1 MIIEYQS
8 TKPKIEKN
16 VFIAPSADVIG
27 DVQIGEDSSIWFG
40 TVIRGDVNSIH
51 IGKNTSIQDLSMV
64 HVTHY
69 TKKDKSDG
77 YATYIGDNVTIG
89 HRVMLHGCVVG
100 NACLIGMSATILD
113 GAIIGQESL
122 VGAGSL
128 VTQNKIFPPRSLIM
142 GSPAKVIREL
152 SDEEVESL
160 YISAKNYVEFK
171 NSYL

>member
-1 MIIEYQS
+1 MILPYLGTE
-8 TKPKIEKN
+8 PRIEKD
-16 VFIAPSADVIG
+16 VFIAGSADIIG
-27 DVQIGEDSSIWFG
+27 DVEIGENSSVWFG
-40 TVIRGDVNSIH
+40 AVIRGDVNSIH
-51 IGKNTSIQDLSMV
+51 VGKNTSIQDLSMV

-77 YATYIGDNVTIG
+77 FATYIGDNVTIG
-89 HRVMLHGCVVG
+89 HQVMLHGCVIG

-128 VTQNKIFPPRSLIM
+128 VTQNRIFPPRSLIM

-152 SDEEVESL
+152 SDKEVESL
-160 YISAKNYVEFK
+160 YESARNYVEFK
-171 NSYL
+171 DTYL

>member
-1 MIIEYQS
+1 MIIPYAKI
-8 TKPKIEKN
+8 TPKIEKN
-16 VFIAPSADVIG
+16 VFVAPSADVIG
-27 DVQIGEDSSIWFG
+27 DVKIGENSSIWFG
-40 TVIRGDVNSIH
+40 AVIRGDVNSIH

-69 TKKDKSDG
+69 TKEDRSDG
-77 YATYIGDNVTIG
+77 HSTYIGDNVTVG
-89 HRVMLHGCVVG
+89 HRVMLHGCVIG

-152 SDEEVESL
+152 SDKEVESL
-160 YISAKNYVEFK
+160 YLSANNYVKFK
-171 NSYL
+171 DSYL

>member
-1 MIIEYQS
+1 MILDYRGE
-8 TKPKIEKN
+8 KPQIAKD
-16 VFIAPSADVIG
+16 VFIAQSADIIG
-27 DVQIGEDSSIWFG
+27 NVQIGQDSSIWFG
-40 TVIRGDVNSIH
+40 VVIRGDVNSIK

-64 HVTHY
+64 HVTHNS
-69 TKKDKSDG
+69 KENINDG
-77 YATYIGDNVTIG
+77 FPTYIGDNVTIG
-89 HRVMLHGCVVG
+89 HRVMLHGCTIG

-128 VTQNKIFPPRSLIM
+128 VTQHKIFPPRSLIM

-160 YISAKNYVEFK
+160 YKSAENYVKFK
-171 NSYL
+171 DSYN

>member
-1 MIIEYQS
+1 MIIAYKK
-8 TKPKIEKN
+8 THPKIQKN
-16 VFIAPSADVIG
+16 VFIAQSADVIG
-27 DVQIGEDSSIWFG
+27 DVEIGEDSSVWFG

-69 TKKDKSDG
+69 TKEDKSDG
-77 YATYIGDNVTIG
+77 YSTYIGDNVTVG
-89 HRVMLHGCVVG
+89 HRVMLHGCVIG

-152 SDEEVESL
+152 SDEEIESL
-160 YISAKNYVEFK
+160 YISAQNYVEFK